1 MMFNRSEFIAESG
14 AKPHDLGFYADWIPL
29 MLGAGF
35 VFGLLLG
42 LVFACLM
49 MLISKLQKTSETKAS
64 FLATYGTR
72 LACGAVAGGVI
83 GWPLMRDSGALIFV
97 GLGLCSAAV
106 SMVMSRRR
114 PKKVETAKGGS

>member
-1 MMFNRSEFIAESG
+1 
-14 AKPHDLGFYADWIPL
+14 
-29 MLGAGF
+29 
-35 VFGLLLG
+35 
-42 LVFACLM
+42 M